1 MSATRTILL
10 STFELLPNAAVSYS
24 TRNQSKGLMNF
35 IPHPRPRRFLL
46 TLLTL
51 LALFVT
57 ASSAPSQQ
65 KAPTTT
71 WQELAVTRAR
81 ILSHVKW
88 TPVADTLP
96 NRKGGFFEKGKEV
109 TGVPYSSVSSVG
121 RCIGFDISLRTFLA
135 AVENPHSVLYTENLT
150 GKVSNAAA
158 YYGSVCSAFTSYA
171 LGCGAPV
178 VSRRHGP
185 DLSKGVVLVEPQA
198 AEAAQVG
205 DVIYTPPATPT
216 SGSHVEIITAVAR
229 DEEGRVVSIRVEES
243 RPPSTSITHRTP
255 AKFDQHLALKNK
267 QLIRITDLDLWRG
280 DNRAEPLGFP
290 NFELDAT
297 APVINRSLLLDLGD
311 WVPYQ
316 KGTPVKINVMDRDG
330 RGVKM
335 LVIHRDGKVVE
346 EIPLAGP
353 GQQER
358 RFEVCG
364 NYTAHVIHA
373 DDTASQACEFTVSD
387 LDLHLPGD
395 RLTFGK
401 DWSIAFNSEN
411 ITVIAV
417 YVFNSN
423 DSYGRH
429 RLFLTPEQRSAGV
442 LTIPGELVKNPGKLQ
457 VWLIGEHPLGRL
469 KLRKDITLVK

>member
-1 MSATRTILL
+1 M
-10 STFELLPNAAVSYS
+10 
-24 TRNQSKGLMNF
+24 
-35 IPHPRPRRFLL
+35 
-46 TLLTL
+46 
-51 LALFVT
+51 
-57 ASSAPSQQ
+57 
-65 KAPTTT
+65 
-71 WQELAVTRAR
+71 
-81 ILSHVKW
+81 
-88 TPVADTLP
+88 
-96 NRKGGFFEKGKEV
+96 
-109 TGVPYSSVSSVG
+109 
-121 RCIGFDISLRTFLA
+121 
-135 AVENPHSVLYTENLT
+135 
-150 GKVSNAAA
+150 
-158 YYGSVCSAFTSYA
+158 
-171 LGCGAPV
+171 
-178 VSRRHGP
+178 
-185 DLSKGVVLVEPQA
+185 
-198 AEAAQVG
+198 
-205 DVIYTPPATPT
+205 
-216 SGSHVEIITAVAR
+216 
-229 DEEGRVVSIRVEES
+229 
-243 RPPSTSITHRTP
+243 
-255 AKFDQHLALKNK
+255 ALKNK

-346 EIPLAGP
+346 EIPLPGP